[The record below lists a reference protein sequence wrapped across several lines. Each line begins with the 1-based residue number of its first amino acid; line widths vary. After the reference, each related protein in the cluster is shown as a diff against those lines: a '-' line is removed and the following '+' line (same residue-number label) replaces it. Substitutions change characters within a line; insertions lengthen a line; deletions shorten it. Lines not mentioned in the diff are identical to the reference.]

1 MSDKPI
7 TVTRPSLPDLNDL
20 QPLLEE
26 IWKSGHITN
35 GGPFHAELEAR
46 LCEYLGVK
54 HLSLFANGTLALV
67 TGMQALGLTGEV
79 ITTPYT
85 FAATPHS
92 LIWNNLKPVFV
103 DVEPDGFNLD
113 PAAIEAAITSKT
125 TAIVPVHC
133 YGTPANM
140 RQIQDI
146 ANSYGLQVLYDAA
159 QAFGVRYEG
168 RSVLEWGDA
177 SALSFH
183 ATKVFNTFEGGA
195 LILKDRETKERVDQL
210 KNFGIVDESTVFAAG
225 INGKMNELQA
235 AVGLLQLQKV
245 NHDIQSRQR
254 IYRDY
259 STAINGIEGLKLMPE
274 PVDTHWNYSY
284 CPVLVEDEFPLAR
297 DELYSEFRKR
307 NILVRRYFYPL
318 VSEFS
323 IYHNP
328 EAIYEQ
334 AERASKRVICLPIYS
349 EMDGHDFDRVIA
361 CLQAVLKDS
370 VSEKGR
376 G

>member
-92 LIWNNLKPVFV
+92 LIWNNIKPVFV

-146 ANSYGLQVLYDAA
+146 ANSYGLKVLYDAA

-210 KNFGIVDESTVFAAG
+210 KNFGIVDETTVFAAG

-274 PVDTHWNYSY
+274 PMDTHWNYSY
-284 CPVLVEDEFPLAR
+284 CPVLVEDEFPLTR

-328 EAIYEQ
+328 EATYEQ

-349 EMDGHDFDRVIA
+349 EIDGHDFDRVIA
-361 CLQAVLKDS
+361 CLQAVLKES
-370 VSEKGR
+370 TSGKG
-376 G
+376 GG

>member
-1 MSDKPI
+1 M
-7 TVTRPSLPDLNDL
+7 TRPSLPDLNDL